1 MEELLRLAELRQAR
15 ARRVVEMS
23 GIPAAWKAIGAEVAA
38 VGSLRTG
45 LLIDHRDIDFHV
57 YTDTLEPEESF
68 RAVARICA
76 NPAVTGMEF
85 RNLAATEECCFEFH
99 VSLRDERGDS
109 WRVDMIQIRRGS
121 KCDGFFETVADRILA
136 ALTPETKRT
145 ILMLKCAAPQSA
157 RIMGI
162 EYCRAVMEGGV
173 RSWPEFIAW
182 RAMNPVSGILTWR
195 P

>member
-1 MEELLRLAELRQAR
+1 MDDLEKLAAINQQKAR
-15 ARRVVEMS
+15 AVLRSS
-23 GIPAAWKAIGAEVAA
+23 GLREAWEA
-38 VGSLRTG
+38 VGARVNPIGSLAMG
-45 LLIDHRDIDFHV
+45 LLLTHRDIDLHV
-57 YTDTLEPEESF
+57 YTETLEVAVGF
-68 RAVARICA
+68 RIMSDIGA
-76 NPAVTGMEF
+76 NPAVKRLEY

-121 KCDGFFETVADRILA
+121 KYDGFFETVADRILA